1 LPGRAPIGY
10 KGKMV
15 REILI
20 WPDPV
25 LKKAAAPVTK
35 FDESLRTLIA
45 EMFETM
51 YAADGVGLAA
61 PQVGLLQNVIV
72 LDTRPRQPESRPV
85 AMVNPVIQAKEGTIL
100 YVEGC
105 LSLPG
110 EAEEIERAANV
121 RVKFQDVDGVDQVM
135 DCDGLLAI
143 AVQHESDHLQGTM
156 FVDHISA
163 LKRELIRK
171 RMKRLKADRASQRA
185 SSAGA
190 NPDA

>member
-1 LPGRAPIGY
+1 
-10 KGKMV
+10 MV

-25 LKKAAAPVTK
+25 LKKVAAPVTK

-85 AMVNPVIQAKEGTIL
+85 AMINPVIQAKEGTVL

-121 RVKFQDVDGVDQVM
+121 RVKFQDVDGVEQVM

-171 RMKRLKADRASQRA
+171 RMKRLKAERASQRS
-185 SSAGA
+185 SSASV
-190 NPDA
+190 